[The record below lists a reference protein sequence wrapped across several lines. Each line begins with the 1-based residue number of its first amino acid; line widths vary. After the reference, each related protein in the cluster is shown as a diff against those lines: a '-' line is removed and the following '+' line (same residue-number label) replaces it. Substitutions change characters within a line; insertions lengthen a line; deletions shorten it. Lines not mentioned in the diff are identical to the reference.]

1 MYISTDLKINLS
13 FFLCFTG
20 KEFIEVETPSLDI
33 GAGGANAD
41 PFKTFHNEMNLPMWL
56 RIAPELALK
65 QLVIGGKYFF
75 RSGNV

>member
-1 MYISTDLKINLS
+1 M
-13 FFLCFTG
+13 
-20 KEFIEVETPSLDI
+20 DI

-65 QLVIGGKYFF
+65 QLVIGGKYFLDPAMF
-75 RSGNV
+75 SLCCNYLLYIQGVSLQSEQSNLALLRI